1 MNEDEDKSKV
11 LEFVLFCVEMY
22 AQKHEISGRVVMD
35 RFSEYGVV
43 DFLRD
48 GYDVLH
54 TQGREY
60 IISEIEIFLD
70 NRGLAI

>member
-1 MNEDEDKSKV
+1 MNEDEDNAKV

-22 AQKHEISGRVVMD
+22 SQKHQISDRGVMD
-35 RFSEYGVV
+35 MFSEYGVV
-43 DFLRD
+43 DFLRN

>member
-1 MNEDEDKSKV
+1 MNEDQDKAKV

>member
-1 MNEDEDKSKV
+1 
-11 LEFVLFCVEMY
+11 MY

-43 DFLRD
+43 DFLRN

>member
-1 MNEDEDKSKV
+1 MNEDEDNAKV

>member
-1 MNEDEDKSKV
+1 MDEDKAKV

-54 TQGREY
+54 TQGRQY

>member
-1 MNEDEDKSKV
+1 MNEDKAKV

-54 TQGREY
+54 TQGRQY
-60 IISEIEIFLD
+60 IISEIEIFLG

>member
-1 MNEDEDKSKV
+1 MNEGEDKAKV

>member
-1 MNEDEDKSKV
+1 MNEDKAKV

-22 AQKHEISGRVVMD
+22 AQKHEISGRVVME

-43 DFLRD
+43 DFLCD

-54 TQGREY
+54 TQGRQY

>member
-1 MNEDEDKSKV
+1 MNEDEGKAKV

>member
-1 MNEDEDKSKV
+1 MNEDKAKV

>member
-1 MNEDEDKSKV
+1 MNEDEDKVKV

>member
-1 MNEDEDKSKV
+1 MNEDKAKV

-43 DFLRD
+43 NFLRD

-54 TQGREY
+54 TQGRQY
-60 IISEIEIFLD
+60 IISEIEIFLG

>member
-1 MNEDEDKSKV
+1 MDESENKASV

-22 AQKHEISGRVVMD
+22 AQRGEISGRVVMD
-35 RFSEYGVV
+35 KFTDYGVI
-43 DFLRD
+43 DFLRE

-60 IISEIEIFLD
+60 ILSEIDIYLK

>member
-1 MNEDEDKSKV
+1 MNEDKSKV

-54 TQGREY
+54 TQGRQY

>member
-54 TQGREY
+54 TQGRQY

>member
-1 MNEDEDKSKV
+1 MNESINEARV

-22 AQKHEISGRVVMD
+22 AQKREISGRIVMD
-35 RFSEYGVV
+35 KFSDYGVI
-43 DFLRD
+43 DFLRA

-60 IISEIEIFLD
+60 ILSEIEVFLK
-70 NRGLAI
+70 NRGLSI

>member
-1 MNEDEDKSKV
+1 MNEDEDKVKV

-54 TQGREY
+54 TQGRQY